1 MDGLRAARE
10 RKGVSQKRAAADL
23 GINAQRYR
31 NYEYGKREPTL
42 ALLVQ
47 MAKYRATVCHGSEEA
62 MREIEKYF
70 GGKK

>member
-47 MAKYRATVCHGSEEA
+47 MAKYYNCTVAELVG
-62 MREIEKYF
+62 
-70 GGKK
+70 

>member
-42 ALLVQ
+42 SLLVQ
-47 MAKYRATVCHGSEEA
+47 MAKYYNCTVDELVGYDK
-62 MREIEKYF
+62 EKDIV
-70 GGKK
+70 

>member
-47 MAKYRATVCHGSEEA
+47 MAKYYNCTVDELVGY
-62 MREIEKYF
+62 EK
-70 GGKK
+70 GKYIV